1 MMAKLVIL
9 REFVTL
15 TSKPLLPQRR
25 LFYALHLM
33 WRNYNVW
40 PLGRID
46 YSLFWHLSG
55 GTISQTMLEQQN
67 HCPSLPKKTHDS
79 FVPHLDPAQHSSL
92 RPFRPPTLP
101 KKMVCTCIVRN
112 IAIYALKESILR
124 WGLDTCFYISF
135 TPLTLI
141 CLVFS
146 LVTNVLIV
154 SHFGQKCLLNALNVN
169 VNVNKVRGVQAVLYS
184 SC

>member
-101 KKMVCTCIVRN
+101 KKMVCTCIVRI
-112 IAIYALKESILR
+112 IAIYALRESLTNSSYDPQMRSWHLFLYFFYSTDI
-124 WGLDTCFYISF
+124 DMSCFLSCDKCTY
-135 TPLTLI
+135 
-141 CLVFS
+141 CKS
-146 LVTNVLIV
+146 LWTKV
-154 SHFGQKCLLNALNVN
+154 SAKCP
-169 VNVNKVRGVQAVLYS
+169 K
-184 SC
+184 CKCKCK